1 MKINIKNNSTDKPM
15 KIQVLRNFLVFC
27 QEFSPLKKNINIV
40 FVDRTDTPNYENMYL
55 IETKNYTPIE
65 LVNKI
70 SQIWINEF
78 SKQRRIPCTEREVS
92 IMVNTFI
99 EKNPNINLIS

>member
-92 IMVNTFI
+92 IMANTFI